1 MDWIHELGPLAFASR
16 LKRLSEQLYRDV
28 ALVYRRLETEMKPR
42 WFPLL
47 RLLAERGSLS
57 VTEAAGE
64 LKLTHP
70 AVNQIAAAMGTRGL
84 VRSRRGRGDE
94 RRRVLSLS
102 AKGRRLV
109 ADLEPVWEVI
119 RRCTQEL
126 IDESG
131 VDLLAALDR
140 VEGSLERRS
149 MVERI
154 GDSIPRL
161 RTTSF
166 EIVDYRPAYRKWF
179 ERLNREWLER
189 DFAVEP
195 GDAKLLADPSGRI
208 LRKGGCI
215 LFAVADG
222 SPVGTAALLRI
233 DANKFELTKMAVA
246 QAQRRRGIG
255 RALAEAAV
263 ARALSLGARTILLH
277 TSPELKPAIRL
288 YRSLGFRRDRSR
300 RFGEIPYAR
309 KTIRMVLDPIAIP
322 ATRKPGKETSKK

>member
-16 LKRLSEQLYRDV
+16 LKRLSERLYRDV
-28 ALVYRRLETEMKPR
+28 AGVYQQLDTEMEPR

-47 RLLAERGSLS
+47 RLLSARGPLS
-57 VTEAAGE
+57 VTEAAAE

-70 AVNQIAAAMGTRGL
+70 AVNQIATAMRGRGL

-102 AKGRRLV
+102 AKGHRLV
-109 ADLEPVWEVI
+109 SELEPIWKVI

-126 IDESG
+126 IDESR

-140 VEGSLERRS
+140 VEASLEGRG
-149 MVERI
+149 MAERI

-161 RTTSF
+161 RTASF

-189 DFAVEP
+189 DFTVEP
-195 GDAKLLADPSGRI
+195 RDAKLLADPNGRI
-208 LRKGGCI
+208 IRKGGCI
-215 LFAVADG
+215 LFAVTNG

-233 DANKFELTKMAVA
+233 DGETFELAKMAVTET
-246 QAQRRRGIG
+246 QRRRGIG
-255 RALAEAAV
+255 RALAEAVV
-263 ARALSLGARTILLH
+263 ARARFLGARTVLLH
-277 TSPELKPAIRL
+277 TSPELKAAIRL

-309 KTIRMVLDPIAIP
+309 ETIRMVLSPVGTPYMGNPD
-322 ATRKPGKETSKK
+322 R